1 VSAASPAEIP
11 WSTTA
16 ADRQALAQRSDWTG
30 INGLEQLWQPLARL
44 YGDSPALDAPHARPA
59 VRLSFRQLHQG
70 IETAA
75 AGFAALGVRPGEV
88 VALFAE
94 NGPRWLLADQG
105 LMRLG
110 AADAVRGSAAPVEEL
125 RYILRDCGAVA
136 LVVES
141 ASLLEKLALASQPAG
156 PLRLVVLLEGERGD
170 AAAAGATEQVDA
182 ATEQVD
188 AATEQVG
195 TATGTGPTLV
205 SWAELLAL
213 GETALASPGATT
225 PWPAAD
231 PSRIATILYTSGT
244 TGEPKGVP
252 LSHAN
257 LLHQLRCLGVA
268 VQPNPGD
275 RVVSVL
281 PIWHAYERSAEYFLL
296 SCGCQQTYTNLKQMR
311 ADLGRVRPQYLI
323 SVPRLWEALLGGF
336 EDALAAMASRR
347 QLLIRAA
354 LANSRAYCLRRRQ
367 GLDLTLVPEPPL
379 QRLLAALEAGLRW
392 PLHRLATA
400 LIWPQVRKQLVGG
413 ELRLAISGG
422 GALAI
427 HVDGFFEAIGIELL
441 VGYGLTETSP
451 VLTCRRRW
459 INRRGSAGQPLP
471 GTAIKVVDL
480 ESRSPLPQGG
490 RGLVLAKGPQV
501 MTGYWHKPEATA
513 KALDAEGWFDTGD
526 LGYLLADGS
535 LVLSGRAK
543 DTIVL
548 SSGENIEPGPLE
560 ECLVACSLVE
570 QVMLVGQDRKSLG
583 ALVVPR
589 PEALQAY
596 ARELGL
602 RLPHHLAEP
611 AQAPSTAAP
620 ATAAPATA
628 SPGTASPVNAASDT
642 AALYKAITSRLN
654 RRLAARPGGR
664 AEERLAGVALVQP
677 FSLENGLL
685 TQTLKQRRDRI
696 ASRDAAAIDSI
707 YAPRA

>member
-1 VSAASPAEIP
+1 MP

-16 ADRQALAQRSDWTG
+16 ADRQALAQRSDWSG
-30 INGLEQLWQPLARL
+30 LSGLEQLWQPLARL

-141 ASLLEKLALASQPAG
+141 ASLLEKLALANQSVG

-170 AAAAGATEQVDA
+170 AVAA
-182 ATEQVD
+182 
-188 AATEQVG
+188 
-195 TATGTGPTLV
+195 ATGTGPTLV

-213 GETALASPGATT
+213 GESALASPGATT

-354 LANSRAYCLRRRQ
+354 LANSRAYYLRRRQ
-367 GLDLTLVPEPPL
+367 GLDLTLVPEPPP

-400 LIWPQVRKQLVGG
+400 LIWPQVRRQLVGG

-459 INRRGSAGQPLP
+459 ANRRGSAGQPLP
-471 GTAIKVVDL
+471 GTAIKVVDPD
-480 ESRSPLPQGG
+480 SRSPLPQGG

-501 MTGYWHKPEATA
+501 MAGYLNKPEATA
-513 KALDAEGWFDTGD
+513 KVLDAEGWFDTGD

-602 RLPHHLAEP
+602 RLPPHLAEP
-611 AQAPSTAAP
+611 APPDSASSINPAP
-620 ATAAPATA
+620 
-628 SPGTASPVNAASDT
+628 DT

-664 AEERLAGVALVQP
+664 ADERLAGVALVQP